1 MIRQAIEVALRSLW
15 TQKLRSLLTMLGVII
30 GVGAVLALVALGKGA
45 QASITSNIQGL
56 GSNLIVASI
65 GSNPFQTA
73 NQTQPTPVPPVS
85 MNQALTLAHLPGIQ
99 AVAPVM
105 TGSGTAAVGDTSTS
119 VNVIGTT
126 PSYSQILNYHVALGR
141 NLSPLDI
148 QADNPVVVL
157 GNQAAT
163 TLFGQRDPVGDMITI
178 NGVPFTVVGV
188 YQTKGT
194 SFGQSQ
200 DNFAEIPWTT
210 AERLF
215 GPATV
220 TTIDLSAAPKANVT
234 AVENHLNQQLLDWL
248 GSSSNFSVTAQSQIL
263 STLNAVSQVTT
274 VLLGGVAGISLV
286 VGGIGIMNIM
296 LVSVSERTREIGIRK
311 AVGASP
317 VDILVQ
323 FLIEAVLL
331 SLIGGLIGLAA
342 GVLFSRIM
350 TQSFHLP
357 SAIQPS
363 IALLALGFALL
374 VGVVFGIW
382 PASRA
387 ARMRPAEALRWE

>member
-1 MIRQAIEVALRSLW
+1 
-15 TQKLRSLLTMLGVII
+15 
-30 GVGAVLALVALGKGA
+30 
-45 QASITSNIQGL
+45 
-56 GSNLIVASI
+56 
-65 GSNPFQTA
+65 
-73 NQTQPTPVPPVS
+73 

-126 PSYSQILNYHVALGR
+126 PSYSQILNYQVDLGR

-163 TLFGQRDPVGDMITI
+163 TLFGQRDPVGDMMTI
-178 NGVPFTVVGV
+178 NGVPFTVIGV
-188 YQTKGT
+188 YQPKGT

-220 TTIDLSAAPKANVT
+220 TTIELSAAPKANVT

-248 GSSSNFSVTAQSQIL
+248 GSSGNFSVTAQSQIL

-311 AVGASP
+311 AIGASP
-317 VDILVQ
+317 MDILVQ

-363 IALLALGFALL
+363 IALVALGFALL
-374 VGVVFGIW
+374 VGIVFGIW

>member
-45 QASITSNIQGL
+45 QAAITSNIQGL

-126 PSYSQILNYHVALGR
+126 PSYSQILNYQVDLGR

-163 TLFGQRDPVGDMITI
+163 TLFGQRDPVGDMMTI
-178 NGVPFTVVGV
+178 NGVPFTVIGV
-188 YQTKGT
+188 YQPKGT

-220 TTIDLSAAPKANVT
+220 TTIELSAAPKANVT

-248 GSSSNFSVTAQSQIL
+248 GSSGNFSVTAQSQIL

-311 AVGASP
+311 AIGASP
-317 VDILVQ
+317 MDILVQ

-363 IALLALGFALL
+363 IALVALGFALL
-374 VGVVFGIW
+374 VGIVFGIW